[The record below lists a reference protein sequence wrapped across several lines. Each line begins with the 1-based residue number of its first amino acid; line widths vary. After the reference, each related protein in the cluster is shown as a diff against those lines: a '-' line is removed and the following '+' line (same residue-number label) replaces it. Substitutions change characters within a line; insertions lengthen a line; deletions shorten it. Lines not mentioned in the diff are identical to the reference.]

1 MLRFRNTFY
10 VGRLVHFST
19 AISGTKLYRCRHP
32 LLNLTQVAT
41 WLEKI
46 TLRYTF
52 GTQDDFFQHPE

>member
-1 MLRFRNTFY
+1 M
-10 VGRLVHFST
+10 
-19 AISGTKLYRCRHP
+19 KLFCNYY
-32 LLNLTQVAT
+32 LTQVAT